1 MTLVNGSDAPTIVES
16 RDAAENAIKAQA
28 AAHPLVKAVLDAFP
42 GAVIEEVRTPDQLAA
57 VAEAEALPEVEDEW
71 DPFEEE

>member
-1 MTLVNGSDAPTIVES
+1 
-16 RDAAENAIKAQA
+16 
-28 AAHPLVKAVLDAFP
+28 
-42 GAVIEEVRTPDQLAA
+42 VIEEVRTPDQLAA